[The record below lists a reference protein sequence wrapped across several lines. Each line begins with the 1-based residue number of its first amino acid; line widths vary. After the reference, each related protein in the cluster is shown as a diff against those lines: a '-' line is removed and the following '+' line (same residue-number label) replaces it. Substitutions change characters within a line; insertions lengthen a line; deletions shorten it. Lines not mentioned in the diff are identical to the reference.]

1 MKRNLS
7 LFLVSIIFVSAAY
20 AEYQYDYFSDRVSR
34 EFRDGYDL
42 EDWIERG
49 NATVTASPRF
59 ADGVRLTAW
68 AGEHPQDE
76 EEYEFAIA
84 SAIYHFEIPS
94 NSQYIE
100 ILVRYRGES
109 TSSNLEDYEEIA
121 GRVWIRNTKQREMR
135 RRQDEGDETRY
146 GDTFILR
153 AKRRAETIKIPAV
166 NHVKDGLMELHVVVD
181 GSGQVDVE
189 SISVLTYRHQPEIR
203 VVERHIEHYPWQSWH
218 RYSYLYFYDGPIYY
232 TYPGHYLA
240 WHYPIHNSVYLSM
253 RRSYGRAAHWYYN
266 YRRPPFRRYR
276 RQSNEVH
283 IHLHNPA
290 SPARNQL
297 SRWSEDYEQ
306 TRRSYT
312 RGQAGASIVS
322 RTAVTSEVQAVMQRH
337 RTQPTLDTREIKDRL
352 MTMRRQQ
359 LARSPDRL
367 ANPSQMRTSSTTR
380 RGFST
385 AQGYTGGRPYRN
397 SNVGR
402 SSVQQYR
409 SAPVTRSSSSASK
422 SSARAMRDY
431 QQSAR
436 QQQVRRRST
445 ASSPSSN
452 SSDENQ
458 ERKNRSTNNQR
469 TRRR

>member
-7 LFLVSIIFVSAAY
+7 LFLLSIIFVSAAY

-68 AGEHPQDE
+68 AGEHPEDE

-84 SAIYHFEIPS
+84 SAIYHFEVPS

-135 RRQDEGDETRY
+135 RRQDDGDETRY

-153 AKRRAETIKIPAV
+153 AKRRAETIKIPAA

-189 SISVLTYRHQPEIR
+189 SISVLTYQHQPEIR

-283 IHLHNPA
+283 IHLHNPTR
-290 SPARNQL
+290 PARNQL
-297 SRWSEDYEQ
+297 SSWSEDYEQ

-312 RGQAGASIVS
+312 RGQTGSSVIS

-367 ANPSQMRTSSTTR
+367 ANSSQMRTSSTTR
-380 RGFST
+380 RGFSS

-402 SSVQQYR
+402 SSIQQYR

-422 SSARAMRDY
+422 SSARAMREY

-445 ASSPSSN
+445 ASSSSSN

>member
-1 MKRNLS
+1 
-7 LFLVSIIFVSAAY
+7 
-20 AEYQYDYFSDRVSR
+20 
-34 EFRDGYDL
+34 
-42 EDWIERG
+42 
-49 NATVTASPRF
+49 
-59 ADGVRLTAW
+59 
-68 AGEHPQDE
+68 
-76 EEYEFAIA
+76 
-84 SAIYHFEIPS
+84 
-94 NSQYIE
+94 
-100 ILVRYRGES
+100 
-109 TSSNLEDYEEIA
+109 
-121 GRVWIRNTKQREMR
+121 
-135 RRQDEGDETRY
+135 
-146 GDTFILR
+146 
-153 AKRRAETIKIPAV
+153 
-166 NHVKDGLMELHVVVD
+166 
-181 GSGQVDVE
+181 
-189 SISVLTYRHQPEIR
+189 
-203 VVERHIEHYPWQSWH
+203 
-218 RYSYLYFYDGPIYY
+218 
-232 TYPGHYLA
+232 
-240 WHYPIHNSVYLSM
+240 M

-306 TRRSYT
+306 TRISYT

-352 MTMRRQQ
+352 MTMRRQR

-445 ASSPSSN
+445 ASSSSSN